1 MAIIR
6 KLLDKKLIRI
16 LDLLLKNKE
25 KYFHLSEI
33 SNASKTSLASTF
45 RTINRLVSLGI
56 IDVTVLGKMKIYRIA
71 SNDETKELEEVL
83 DLENKKWYH
92 FGKSKLKMLENH
104 GMNRTD
110 RNWPS
115 GSTYRRANPSAHGHY
130 HRKGRCGD

>member
-83 DLENKKWYH
+83 DLENKK
-92 FGKSKLKMLENH
+92 
-104 GMNRTD
+104 
-110 RNWPS
+110 
-115 GSTYRRANPSAHGHY
+115 
-130 HRKGRCGD
+130 